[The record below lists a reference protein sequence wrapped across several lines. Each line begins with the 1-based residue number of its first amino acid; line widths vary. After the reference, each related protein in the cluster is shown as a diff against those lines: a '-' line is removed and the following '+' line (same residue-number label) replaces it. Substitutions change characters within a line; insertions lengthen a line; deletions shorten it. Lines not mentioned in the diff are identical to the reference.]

1 MKKLTLWAA
10 VVVLVMAA
18 SGAQA
23 GLLGVGVTA
32 FGGLNIPVAQDDNE
46 SGTVFGLRVPLQ
58 AISLLRVEPWLGL
71 AKGGDYT
78 VTPNLGGPVTFP
90 GADINTF
97 GLNALLGT
105 PMSAPG
111 VSIAFLAGIGSHKI
125 KFEGLDDDTRV
136 GYNIGVDV
144 GIGLGAAP
152 VSLSGRGEML
162 IIPLDGGGSRKNA
175 YLTAGLTYKFGI

>member
-1 MKKLTLWAA
+1 MKRYTLWVMVA
-10 VVVLVMAA
+10 VVVFAA
-18 SGAQA
+18 AGAQA
-23 GLLGVGVTA
+23 GILGIGVTA
-32 FGGLNIPVAQDDNE
+32 FGGLNIPVAQDDVE
-46 SGTVFGLRVPLQ
+46 SGTIFGLRVPVQ
-58 AISLLRVEPWLGL
+58 AISMLRAEPWLGL

-78 VTPNLGGPVTFP
+78 IPGNFGSATFP
-90 GADINTF
+90 GADVTTF

-125 KFEGLDDDTRV
+125 KIEGLDDVSRV
-136 GYNIGVDV
+136 GYNLGVDLGV
-144 GIGLGAAP
+144 GLGAAP
-152 VSLSGRGEML
+152 LSLSGRGEIL